1 MSVVRTNC
9 LSSPLPPTL
18 CCTCV
23 LNNLMCRAER
33 RQETNAANSREANVS
48 ELQLGAYLRKASL
61 KAKEVSAL
69 VQLNSESAT
78 TMSIP
83 RALAAAAAADS
94 TSKHSVKKR
103 KHKDSEVIPGAGT
116 SLGIKDASGR
126 GIESELVYFGI
137 LARRICVIFLVQV
150 TVWLVKP
157 KENMSCGKM
166 PPNIQHRN
174 LAQPS

>member
-1 MSVVRTNC
+1 
-9 LSSPLPPTL
+9 
-18 CCTCV
+18 
-23 LNNLMCRAER
+23 MCRAER
-33 RQETNAANSREANVS
+33 RQETNAANTREANVS

-69 VQLNSESAT
+69 VQLNSESAS

-83 RALAAAAAADS
+83 RALAAAADS
-94 TSKHSVKKR
+94 KTKNTVKKR

-126 GIESELVYFGI
+126 GIESEHLYFRG
-137 LARRICVIFLVQV
+137 LAYWCDLLIFVQV

-157 KENMSCGKM
+157 KENTSCGKM
-166 PPNIQHRN
+166 SPNIQRRQ
-174 LAQPS
+174 LPQPS